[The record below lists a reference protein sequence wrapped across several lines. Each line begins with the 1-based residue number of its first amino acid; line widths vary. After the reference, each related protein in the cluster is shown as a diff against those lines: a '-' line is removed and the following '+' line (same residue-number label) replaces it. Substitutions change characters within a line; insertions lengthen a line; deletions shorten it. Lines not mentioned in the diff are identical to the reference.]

1 MKLGKAIGLIVLL
14 VLAFLFLSIGGVI
27 LVAVGAYIGYS
38 DKGLKKSLLFS
49 FFFALASF
57 ALFELLLI
65 PAGIA
70 PASTATGMIA
80 LSILLPMVFVIDL
93 VLSLVIGTVGYVLG
107 RMMDE

>member
-1 MKLGKAIGLIVLL
+1 MKLPKIIGLIVLL
-14 VLAFLFLSIGGVI
+14 VFAFLFLSIGGVI

-65 PAGIA
+65 PIGVLRNPVGNLVRAGHN
-70 PASTATGMIA
+70 
-80 LSILLPMVFVIDL
+80 L
-93 VLSLVIGTVGYVLG
+93 
-107 RMMDE
+107 